1 MEQTG
6 VRVPLRSVAGCLR
19 LICAAWLLLSATLV
33 GVTPSAGQESSENEQ
48 AMAAY
53 ADAANF
59 QTNGAIELA
68 IEAWKKYLEKYPNE
82 PLVSKAWHYLGVC
95 YMQQAEPDY
104 VLAAQAFAQ
113 AVKDPQSELREE
125 SLVNLGW
132 CQFAAAGRQE
142 QPDEPRLKEA
152 LSAFK
157 TLIKEKPN
165 SKYLDRALFYAGE
178 SAYALGLPREAVA
191 YYDKLLAMEASKE
204 SPLRCDTFYARGVAL
219 EDLQRYDDAMA
230 SYRQLLEGCQDD
242 RLVIDAR
249 IRMGDASITHNR
261 FDEAIAQFTEVAKVD
276 GPDRPYALL
285 RQAFALVQADRA
297 GEAAEVYERLV
308 QEFPDSPYAAAAV
321 LASAQAAYR
330 AGDLATAAKR
340 FERVLGQNDP
350 AAATEAAHWLA
361 MISLRNGDP
370 AAAVAIAQRQID
382 VGPTGPYAA
391 TLRMDLAE
399 ATMLLPGKTA
409 EAMQLFRSLYT
420 SNPQA
425 SEAPRALYNAAFAA
439 MQLGQYDQAVQWAGE
454 FQTQFKSDP
463 LLADVQYISAESQLM
478 SGAAGE
484 AAEVY
489 LRLLNEPASAEKVQR
504 PLWVLRAATA
514 LSVAGKHDA
523 AIELLEKNRSGF
535 TDVNQQAEANYLI
548 GTIQLGQGRGD
559 AAVEALKQ
567 ALAAAPNWPRA
578 EEANLQLGQAY
589 LLAGDADK
597 AAEVWGGVVK
607 RAAETPRGD
616 QALYRLAQ
624 LSAREGE
631 HQQAAEQFEQLLQ
644 SGRDPLLTPFAL
656 YGRGWNLMRADQPAE
671 ALAAL
676 DRLIAEHAEHPI
688 VNDAQLARGMCLRAL
703 DQPDA
708 AAKVLQGYLASEPQG
723 ANLGHALYEL
733 ALIDQDQD
741 RPAEAAKRLE
751 QLVTAVPN
759 YPLME
764 KVLYEWAWSLK
775 ESGQEDAAEQ
785 RFQQLIDQYP
795 QDPLTAEAYYF
806 IGQRHYARKTWDT
819 AAEQYAAAAAAATAA
834 ELREKS
840 LYRQGW
846 SYYQAGNFERAVE
859 VFSVLAKEFP
869 EGQFLPD
876 ALLMI
881 GEGYFRQ
888 TQYEPALEAYQV
900 ARERIVKQ
908 NETQQQFANVPDRQ
922 IRELVFLHGG
932 QSLAQLKQYEA
943 SKDWFEE
950 LEKRFPDS
958 QYIPQARY
966 ETAFALQQ
974 LGQDDEALKLY
985 EQVAAEQRNELGARA
1000 RFMIGEIYFGR
1011 RDLAKAIPEFQRVM
1025 YGYGAERAP
1034 EAIRNWQAKSGY
1046 EAGRCAELMIEQA
1059 SSPERRQKS
1068 AEIAAQFFQYVVD
1081 KHPKHELAAKG
1092 QERLEAL
1099 KRLSTGNPNPANRN
1113 PLRTGR

>member
-6 VRVPLRSVAGCLR
+6 VRVLLRSGVGCLR
-19 LICAAWLLLSATLV
+19 LTCAVWMLLAGSLIA
-33 GVTPSAGQESSENEQ
+33 VTPSAGQEATENEQ

-68 IEAWKKYLEKYPNE
+68 IEAWKKYLETYPNE
-82 PLVSKAWHYLGVC
+82 PLVAKAWHYLGVC
-95 YMQQAEPDY
+95 YMQQAQPDY
-104 VLAAQAFAQ
+104 ILAAQAFAQ

-132 CQFAAAGRQE
+132 CQFAAAGQQE

-152 LSAFK
+152 LAAFK

-178 SAYALGLPREAVA
+178 SAYALGQPREAVA
-191 YYDKLLAMEASKE
+191 YYDKLLGLEASKE
-204 SPLRCDTFYARGVAL
+204 SPLRCDTFYARGIAL

-242 RLVIDAR
+242 RLIIDAR
-249 IRMGDASITHNR
+249 IRMGDASITYNR

-285 RQAFALVQADRA
+285 RQAFALVQANRA
-297 GEAAEVYERLV
+297 GEAATVYERLV
-308 QEFPDSPYAAAAV
+308 QDFPDSPYAAAAV

-330 AGDLATAAKR
+330 AGDLAAAAKR

-370 AAAVAIAQRQID
+370 AAAAAIAQRQID
-382 VGPTGPYAA
+382 AGPVGPYAA

-409 EAMQLFRSLYT
+409 AAMELFRSLYT

-425 SEAPRALYNAAFAA
+425 PEAPRALYNAAFAA
-439 MQLGQYDQAVQWAGE
+439 MQLGQYDQAVKWAGE
-454 FQTQFKSDP
+454 FQSQFKSDP

-489 LRLLNEPASAEKVQR
+489 LRLLDEPSSADKMQR

-514 LSVAGKHDA
+514 LSVAGQHEA
-523 AIELLEKNRSGF
+523 AIKLLEKNRSGMA
-535 TDVNQQAEANYLI
+535 DPNQQAEASFLI
-548 GTIQLGQGRGD
+548 GTIHLGQGRGE
-559 AAVEALKQ
+559 AAIQPLQQ

-578 EEANLQLGQAY
+578 DEANLQLGQAY
-589 LLAGDADK
+589 LLTGDTGK
-597 AAEVWGGVVK
+597 AAEVWDGIVK
-607 RAAETPRGD
+607 RSANSPRGD

-624 LSAREGE
+624 LSAREGK
-631 HQQAAEQFEQLLQ
+631 HQQAAAQFERLLQ

-676 DRLIAEHAEHPI
+676 DRLIDEHAEHPI
-688 VNDAQLARGMCLRAL
+688 ANDAKLARGMCLRAL
-703 DQPDA
+703 DQLDA
-708 AAKVLQGYLASEPQG
+708 AAEVLLAYLAGEPQG
-723 ANLGHALYEL
+723 ASLGHALYEL

-751 QLVTAVPN
+751 QLVAAVPN

-775 ESGQEDAAEQ
+775 ESGQEDAAQQ

-806 IGQRHYARKTWDT
+806 IGQRHYGQEAWET
-819 AAEQYAAAAAAATAA
+819 AAEHYAAAAAAATAA

-846 SYYQAGNFERAVE
+846 SYYQAADYERAVE
-859 VFSVLAKEFP
+859 VFAAQAKEFS

-881 GEGYFRQ
+881 GESYFRQ
-888 TQYEPALEAYQV
+888 SQYEPAAEAYRV

-908 NETQQQFANVPDRQ
+908 NETQQQFTSVADRQ

-932 QSLAQLKQYEA
+932 QSLVQLKEYEA
-943 SKDWFEE
+943 AKGWFEE
-950 LEKRFPDS
+950 LEQRFPES
-958 QYIPQARY
+958 QYLPQARY

-974 LGQDDEALKLY
+974 SGQDDEALKLY
-985 EQVAAEQRNELGARA
+985 EQVAAEQRNELGARS
-1000 RFMIGEIYFGR
+1000 RFMMGEIYFGR

-1034 EAIRNWQAKSGY
+1034 EAVRNWQAKSGY

-1059 SSPERRQKS
+1059 STPDRRQKS
-1068 AEIAAQFFQYVVD
+1068 TEIAMQFFQYVVD
-1081 KHPKHELAAKG
+1081 KHPKHELAAMG

-1099 KRLSTGNPNPANRN
+1099 KRQPAGASKPANQN